1 MSVRCAD
8 GLDALEVMKM
18 VFSFESFMYAFMAV
32 ILFEITYWLIQL
44 AVGRQDES
52 RKNEIYDPYYSGGTF
67 NPYDGPHGPCFKEID
82 SYNPYAESKEG
93 EFGVEDKYKR
103 N

>member
-8 GLDALEVMKM
+8 GPDALEVIRMA
-18 VFSFESFMYAFMAV
+18 FSFEYFMYGFMAV
-32 ILFEITYWLIQL
+32 MLFVIMYRLTQIV
-44 AVGRQDES
+44 VGSQYES

-82 SYNPYAESKEG
+82 SYNPYAESHEG
-93 EFGVEDKYKR
+93 KFGVEDKYKK